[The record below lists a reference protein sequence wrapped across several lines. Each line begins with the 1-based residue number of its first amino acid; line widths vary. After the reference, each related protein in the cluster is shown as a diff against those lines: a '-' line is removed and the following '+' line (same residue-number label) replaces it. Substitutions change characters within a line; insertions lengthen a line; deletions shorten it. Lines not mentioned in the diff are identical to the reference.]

1 MQEQV
6 LRTTH
11 QILTQCAVAMRL
23 LIRGQFA
30 KRSTTMAWEER
41 RNGRLYYYR
50 KVREGRR
57 VRSIYVGSGLLGDLA
72 EEQLIEDA
80 DLRQERRRLR
90 AHDANQAR
98 VLNEI
103 ERSIRALLDDHLESI
118 GLRKIKRQ
126 WK

>member
-1 MQEQV
+1 
-6 LRTTH
+6 
-11 QILTQCAVAMRL
+11 
-23 LIRGQFA
+23 
-30 KRSTTMAWEER
+30 MAWETR

-90 AHDANQAR
+90 AHDAERAKS
-98 VLNEI
+98 LNEI
-103 ERSIRALLDDHLESI
+103 ERSIRALLDAHLESI